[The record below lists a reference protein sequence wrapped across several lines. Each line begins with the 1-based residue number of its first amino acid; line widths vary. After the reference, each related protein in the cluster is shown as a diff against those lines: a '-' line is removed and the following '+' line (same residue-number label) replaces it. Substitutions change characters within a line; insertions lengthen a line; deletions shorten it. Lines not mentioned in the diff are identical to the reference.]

1 MGDFII
7 RWALTRAELIL
18 KSQRL
23 NYQLNLQPNLQL
35 NPQLNLLA
43 QKIQMILLTE
53 MLLIEE
59 TSNRRVLL
67 FQGMKYRMTIGK

>member
-35 NPQLNLLA
+35 NPQLKA